1 MNKKLFIGIS
11 GFLILLFVCLSLYLF
26 LFARKNIHKTSS
38 PVFFF
43 TSPTPTL
50 PNNSLQFPASTTLMH
65 IENNATFSSNDKKEI
80 DTLLYQNAGF
90 IKTDNVDSGYY
101 ISGDWAIAS
110 IEPVNSL
117 DESANVVLKKENDKW
132 KIVAGPR
139 TSFGEQGLIDLGVP
153 PDIANKA
160 TIIPISIIFKITPAP

>member
-1 MNKKLFIGIS
+1 
-11 GFLILLFVCLSLYLF
+11 
-26 LFARKNIHKTSS
+26 
-38 PVFFF
+38 
-43 TSPTPTL
+43 
-50 PNNSLQFPASTTLMH
+50 MH